1 MTNLSKLL
9 IATSILTSTSLLA
22 QTTMCFKKDVQDLT
36 QLEDIKLN
44 GGECKSAY
52 TLNDM
57 KKDGWEVSDIK
68 INNNDYIYILKK
80 GSAISWNGTTT
91 DTEALEERLLKKME
105 EKRKF
110 EIEKR
115 KIIQNQILIE
125 TGKSF
130 YEKKCKNCHGL
141 NGELEPGYSRI
152 IKDLSFE
159 EFDFTMSGYRSG
171 LYDKGSGTQMKAY
184 ASSTSDD
191 DIKNIFNYLQSI
203 NSK

>member
-9 IATSILTSTSLLA
+9 ITTSFITSTSLMA

-52 TLNDM
+52 SLNDM

-80 GSAISWNGTTT
+80 GAAISWNGTST
-91 DTEALEERLLKKME
+91 DTEAM
-105 EKRKF
+105 
-110 EIEKR
+110 
-115 KIIQNQILIE
+115 
-125 TGKSF
+125 
-130 YEKKCKNCHGL
+130 
-141 NGELEPGYSRI
+141 
-152 IKDLSFE
+152 D
-159 EFDFTMSGYRSG
+159 GYRIGS
-171 LYDKGSGTQMKAY
+171 YNKGSADQMKAY
-184 ASSTSDD
+184 AMTTSEE
-191 DIKNIFNYLQSI
+191 DIKNVFEYLKSI